1 MAGSQNGADHRV
13 SLLSQ
18 TQATV
23 AVRDLWHRYDGPAG
37 PWTLRGIDLE
47 LAAGELV
54 GLLGPSG
61 CGKIRLAA

>member
-1 MAGSQNGADHRV
+1 MAGSQNGIDHRV
-13 SLLSQ
+13 LLLSQ

-47 LAAGELV
+47 LAG
-54 GLLGPSG
+54 
-61 CGKIRLAA
+61 